1 MREAIDHEARA
12 TSAADKPGL
21 LWEALLI
28 LRARDAVQKVPPDA
42 KWTRATAPTGPPRPR
57 CKPTCQL
64 NTWHFRIKLRIYGE
78 VTVGVGLPCWL
89 SAKES
94 ACNAGDSVSVPG
106 SGRSPGEGNG
116 NPFQYPCLEKPM
128 ERGTWQAAVHGA
140 AKSWTR
146 LND

>member
-94 ACNAGDSVSVPG
+94 ACNAGDSGLLPG
-106 SGRSPGEGNG
+106 WGRPPGEGNG
-116 NPFQYPCLEKPM
+116 CPLQYSCLGNPM
-128 ERGTWQAAVHGA
+128 GRGAWLQSMGVT
-140 AKSWTR
+140 KSQT
-146 LND
+146 